1 MGMGKENT
9 YGFEHVIQFW
19 CGVSP
24 LRDSIAEPKETL

>member
-1 MGMGKENT
+1 MGMDKKDT
-9 YGFEHVIQFW
+9 YGFEHVIQFR